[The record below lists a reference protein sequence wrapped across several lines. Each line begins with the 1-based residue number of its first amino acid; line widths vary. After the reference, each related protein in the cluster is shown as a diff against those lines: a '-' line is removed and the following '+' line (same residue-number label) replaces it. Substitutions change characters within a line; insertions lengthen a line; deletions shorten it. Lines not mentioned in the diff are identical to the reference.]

1 MRLRPCSRGFL
12 RPLSPSDKKYG
23 RDAYH
28 GWRCNRGRG
37 DNGATKGAELSAWLG
52 LAIQAAIMVFGGGA
66 MWALVKRSAQRGEK
80 LGEEGTRL
88 GEENKASIKE
98 HALRLEGD
106 NKDISHL
113 SGTVARLQVEHDGLE

>member
-1 MRLRPCSRGFL
+1 
-12 RPLSPSDKKYG
+12 
-23 RDAYH
+23 
-28 GWRCNRGRG
+28 
-37 DNGATKGAELSAWLG
+37 
-52 LAIQAAIMVFGGGA
+52 MVFGGGA

-98 HALRLEGD
+98 HGLRLEGV

-113 SGTVARLQVEHDGLE
+113 SGTVARLQVEHDGLEIRLRAVEVSHAVVENEISRPYRQKGGSE